1 MAHTFYSKSADMIKM
16 AAVYVGIHPKE
27 ASDNGPDCI
36 TEVPWKGNAYQ
47 QVSDIVYP
55 V

>member
-1 MAHTFYSKSADMIKM
+1 MAQTFYSKSADMIEV

-27 ASDNGPDCI
+27 ASDNGPDRI

-47 QVSDIVYP
+47 DVSDKV
-55 V
+55 